1 MTMKRATILTATL
14 ALLFLTCT
22 GAKASAQNDTTAAQT
37 AAVTGAPKA
46 WFSFL
51 TEIRMGSDILD
62 YPKFMTYDWN
72 IAPGVSFRNGLSLR
86 IPVEAVFGMTKES
99 YNDYDGYYSSN
110 GTLGLN
116 LGYDFLNKND
126 RMRLEL
132 NASGG
137 STYLKTPYRFA
148 YADLSLKFGT
158 KHLGAYNL
166 YVGLGLRYLSPYNPD
181 MTQKLLFNFTVGFW
195 AGLLQ
200 ETEDRDAFSF
210 AFCEGAG
217 ADVPAVEVECGH
229 AVGEPGDPDRVE
241 TAGDGL
247 DKVRAAPAPGP
258 LDGAEP
264 AAFRVAGRI
273 CAFLPARDQRSDHVP
288 VRVYLEKSLLR
299 HYRPALG

>member
-1 MTMKRATILTATL
+1 MNTNPKTL

-148 YADLSLKFGT
+148 YADLNLKFGS
-158 KHLGAYNL
+158 KHLGAYNM

-181 MTQKLLFNFTVGFW
+181 MTVLHRTLLRRHPSEVS
-195 AGLLQ
+195 AGSGRPGCLP
-200 ETEDRDAFSF
+200 
-210 AFCEGAG
+210 FCPWRRRRRRCSIGAG
-217 ADVPAVEVECGH
+217 
-229 AVGEPGDPDRVE
+229 
-241 TAGDGL
+241 
-247 DKVRAAPAPGP
+247 
-258 LDGAEP
+258 
-264 AAFRVAGRI
+264 
-273 CAFLPARDQRSDHVP
+273 
-288 VRVYLEKSLLR
+288 
-299 HYRPALG
+299 

>member
-1 MTMKRATILTATL
+1 MKRTALLTAATL
-14 ALLFLTCT
+14 LLLAGTAVNAL
-22 GAKASAQNDTTAAQT
+22 AQNDTTTVPKADTVTTAQT
-37 AAVTGAPKA
+37 DNNTAGVRPKA

-51 TEIRMGSDILD
+51 TEIRMGADMLD

-86 IPVEAVFGMTKES
+86 IPVEAVVGMTKES

-148 YADLSLKFGT
+148 YADLSLKFGS

-195 AGLLQ
+195 A
-200 ETEDRDAFSF
+200 F
-210 AFCEGAG
+210 
-217 ADVPAVEVECGH
+217 
-229 AVGEPGDPDRVE
+229 
-241 TAGDGL
+241 
-247 DKVRAAPAPGP
+247 
-258 LDGAEP
+258 
-264 AAFRVAGRI
+264 
-273 CAFLPARDQRSDHVP
+273 
-288 VRVYLEKSLLR
+288 
-299 HYRPALG
+299 

>member
-116 LGYDFLNKND
+116 LGYDFLNKN
-126 RMRLEL
+126 EF
-132 NASGG
+132 G
-137 STYLKTPYRFA
+137 S
-148 YADLSLKFGT
+148 

-195 AGLLQ
+195 A
-200 ETEDRDAFSF
+200 
-210 AFCEGAG
+210 
-217 ADVPAVEVECGH
+217 H
-229 AVGEPGDPDRVE
+229 
-241 TAGDGL
+241 
-247 DKVRAAPAPGP
+247 
-258 LDGAEP
+258 
-264 AAFRVAGRI
+264 
-273 CAFLPARDQRSDHVP
+273 
-288 VRVYLEKSLLR
+288 
-299 HYRPALG
+299 